1 MKTLT
6 ALTRKIIGEVRGG
19 PAVALNMRAF
29 RRLVVGGVL
38 VASLSLA
45 AVSPGLALAQDDPGR
60 SFGDTGYSVTD
71 DSIWSFFSQFGG
83 ASTFGEPISREFT
96 LFGKSTQL
104 FQNAALQVQLDGSVQ
119 AMQLTDPSLMPTTQI
134 NGLTVPAAD

>member
-1 MKTLT
+1 MKNLRSLTMKTIAEL
-6 ALTRKIIGEVRGG
+6 RGG
-19 PAVALNMRAF
+19 PAVALNTRSF
-29 RRLVVGGVL
+29 RRLVAGGAL
-38 VASLSLA
+38 AASLSLA

-83 ASTFGEPISREFT
+83 ASTFGAPISREFT

-104 FQNAALQVQLDGSVQ
+104 FQNAALQVQPDGSVQ
-119 AMQLTDPSLMPTTQI
+119 AMQLT
-134 NGLTVPAAD
+134 